1 MAANPD
7 LFPPADEPE
16 GDGEGTPSGFFDAV
30 AAAGERKGLGRPRG
44 ARNKKTEA
52 FEKWF
57 YAKGYRDPAQVL
69 AEIMTMDPRALQ
81 QIALDDRIA
90 RGELQQLGTKDDP
103 IQSVSVPGLLE
114 IVDLQRKAAVDLMP
128 YLHGKKPTEVVITDE
143 RLPILVVAAGTNQ
156 MAEAAKLIEGRAV
169 LSIGQPIEV
178 SENKDLAEG
187 DE

>member
-1 MAANPD
+1 MPGNAG
-7 LFPPADEPE
+7 LFNGDEAVA
-16 GDGEGTPSGFFDAV
+16 GDDERTPSAFFDAV
-30 AAAGERKGLGRPRG
+30 AAAGERKGLGRPKG
-44 ARNKKTEA
+44 ARNKKSEA

-90 RGELQQLGTKDDP
+90 RGELQQIGSKDDP
-103 IQSVSVPGLLE
+103 VQMVSVPGLLE

-128 YLHGKKPTEVVITDE
+128 YLHGKKPTEIVVTDE
-143 RLPILVVAAGTNQ
+143 RLPILVVASGTNQ

-169 LSIGQPIEV
+169 MSIGMPEA
-178 SENKDLAEG
+178 KDFKGLAG
-187 DE
+187 DDE